1 MDTRDT
7 TPVLPAP
14 KSSRT
19 VRLLDMGEGRRA
31 LVMRFATPKTL
42 RETRYHLTRLDCED
56 VAFEVRKFSCDL
68 GPDESGEPYHVNLTA
83 GSCDCVGHLRHGH
96 RTVCR
101 HLAAVRALCE
111 RGAL

>member
-1 MDTRDT
+1 MAT
-7 TPVLPAP
+7 TPTRP
-14 KSSRT
+14 KLQRSC
-19 VRLLDMGEGRRA
+19 RLLDMGEGHLA
-31 LVMRFATPKTL
+31 LAMRFATPKTL
-42 RETRYHLTRLDCED
+42 REVRYHLTRLDCED